1 MKQPPGFKGLNC
13 RLNSTS
19 SIDHQEFSLVSI
31 GIVVK
36 YGKMTLN
43 DISRKQ
49 NAKILRGFNE
59 LRKTQ
64 FEEFSVSLAVEKFLY
79 QQGSY

>member
-1 MKQPPGFKGLNC
+1 MKQPPGFKGLNY

-19 SIDHQEFSLVSI
+19 STDHQEFSLVSI
-31 GIVVK
+31 GIIIM

-43 DISRKQ
+43 SILRIQ
-49 NAKILRGFNE
+49 NAEILRRFNE

-64 FEEFSVSLAVEKFLY
+64 FEEFSVSVAAEKFLD